1 MSANRLGLSCSFEHV
16 CAYVLFKSSCHAC
29 YQPEVSQH
37 FSLSAA
43 VACKSSC
50 NRHTKAHHL
59 HTRTLPTHRTDKC
72 VIASAG
78 CQVDMKALQKLLQAR
93 NVMFQH
99 NHGKP
104 MSCKGAAQLLS
115 NTLYYKRF
123 FPYYTFNLC
132 AGLDEEGELRVG
144 AATPKHMPYEQEP
157 LRSARARLQGMQ
169 GRWWNI
175 SSLYVSVSV

>member
-1 MSANRLGLSCSFEHV
+1 MLLC
-16 CAYVLFKSSCHAC
+16 
-29 YQPEVSQH
+29 
-37 FSLSAA
+37 
-43 VACKSSC
+43 
-50 NRHTKAHHL
+50 
-59 HTRTLPTHRTDKC
+59 RTDKC
-72 VIASAG
+72 VIATAG

-132 AGLDEEGELRVG
+132 AGLDEEGE
-144 AATPKHMPYEQEP
+144 T
-157 LRSARARLQGMQ
+157 
-169 GRWWNI
+169 N
-175 SSLYVSVSV
+175 

>member
-1 MSANRLGLSCSFEHV
+1 MAAARCQHSSQQVCTHPAHFPMLPVTLIPPCILMFSKGLFYNGCGP
-16 CAYVLFKSSCHAC
+16 ASS
-29 YQPEVSQH
+29 
-37 FSLSAA
+37 
-43 VACKSSC
+43 
-50 NRHTKAHHL
+50 
-59 HTRTLPTHRTDKC
+59 TLPCCAALPLLFLLLHVRSTNKC

-104 MSCKGAAQLLS
+104 MSCKATAQLLS

-132 AGLDEEGELRVG
+132 AGLDEEGKP
-144 AATPKHMPYEQEP
+144 A
-157 LRSARARLQGMQ
+157 S
-169 GRWWNI
+169 
-175 SSLYVSVSV
+175 

>member
-1 MSANRLGLSCSFEHV
+1 MIS
-16 CAYVLFKSSCHAC
+16 
-29 YQPEVSQH
+29 PEVAPSAMAVHPSNGRIMHAAAHRFARFMHTCATTCSCVGCLICKHSTCRSRTNQTPGIAQH
-37 FSLSAA
+37 CVTVWCALLSGLA
-43 VACKSSC
+43 VCPCS
-50 NRHTKAHHL
+50 
-59 HTRTLPTHRTDKC
+59 TDKC

-104 MSCKGAAQLLS
+104 MSCKAAAQLLS

-132 AGLDEEGELRVG
+132 AGLDEEGEWRV
-144 AATPKHMPYEQEP
+144 AA
-157 LRSARARLQGMQ
+157 
-169 GRWWNI
+169 I
-175 SSLYVSVSV
+175 

>member
-1 MSANRLGLSCSFEHV
+1 MRYS
-16 CAYVLFKSSCHAC
+16 
-29 YQPEVSQH
+29 
-37 FSLSAA
+37 
-43 VACKSSC
+43 
-50 NRHTKAHHL
+50 
-59 HTRTLPTHRTDKC
+59 TDKC

-78 CQVDMKALQKLLQAR
+78 CQVDMKALQKLLQSC

-132 AGLDEEGELRVG
+132 AGLDEEGESRRRHIWWQHNFMCCRVLH
-144 AATPKHMPYEQEP
+144 ARMSVVHVE
-157 LRSARARLQGMQ
+157 RSIHNLKFWALHVAVQCSYDEHS
-169 GRWWNI
+169 RW
-175 SSLYVSVSV
+175 SRVH

>member
-1 MSANRLGLSCSFEHV
+1 VANLQHGQVRHRISRLPDGHEGAAEAAGHNTT
-16 CAYVLFKSSCHAC
+16 AYLTLIF
-29 YQPEVSQH
+29 
-37 FSLSAA
+37 
-43 VACKSSC
+43 
-50 NRHTKAHHL
+50 L
-59 HTRTLPTHRTDKC
+59 HCCLLYSTDKC

-132 AGLDEEGELRVG
+132 AGLDEQGE
-144 AATPKHMPYEQEP
+144 
-157 LRSARARLQGMQ
+157 
-169 GRWWNI
+169 W
-175 SSLYVSVSV
+175 

>member
-1 MSANRLGLSCSFEHV
+1 
-16 CAYVLFKSSCHAC
+16 
-29 YQPEVSQH
+29 
-37 FSLSAA
+37 
-43 VACKSSC
+43 
-50 NRHTKAHHL
+50 
-59 HTRTLPTHRTDKC
+59 

-132 AGLDEEGELRVG
+132 AGLDEEGEHAILHYVTYIVVITVLQNKLQKILKQWFVCCTVDLDWNRRVSSTCCIAYIIALHASLVLMMMQHIVYYQRHMQPVIRLLAVFG
-144 AATPKHMPYEQEP
+144 KATVDYLHAFFD
-157 LRSARARLQGMQ
+157 STTT
-169 GRWWNI
+169 
-175 SSLYVSVSV
+175 

>member
-1 MSANRLGLSCSFEHV
+1 MPC
-16 CAYVLFKSSCHAC
+16 
-29 YQPEVSQH
+29 
-37 FSLSAA
+37 
-43 VACKSSC
+43 
-50 NRHTKAHHL
+50 
-59 HTRTLPTHRTDKC
+59 RTDKC

-104 MSCKGAAQLLS
+104 MSCKAAAQLLS

-132 AGLDEEGELRVG
+132 AGLDEEGES
-144 AATPKHMPYEQEP
+144 AALSCE
-157 LRSARARLQGMQ
+157 
-169 GRWWNI
+169 
-175 SSLYVSVSV
+175 SVSGSGRFQYSVPA